1 MIERTIDCD
10 GKKHF
15 LLFCTGEILRAPI
28 YSLFAYVKNPDQK
41 AFLFQF
47 CYVFKEKLLV
57 GAIKKFIDTDTRTSV
72 YKTSALLIPIE
83 IFRSTSSLSC
93 LFEIA
98 KTHNSNF
105 PYIFFFRAKSTGR
118 TCSRSYL
125 YTSAFPCGEKS
136 FYSAYAHV
144 YTERA
149 FSFLRIRCVLYVRR
163 LSYFHA
169 RRMRWRV
176 YDV

>member
-1 MIERTIDCD
+1 MIERTIDWD
-10 GKKHF
+10 WTFPFVLYRWNIARTH
-15 LLFCTGEILRAPI
+15 LLVVCSREESRP
-28 YSLFAYVKNPDQK
+28 K

-105 PYIFFFRAKSTGR
+105 PYISFFRAKSTGR

-176 YDV
+176 YDL